1 MTETLRRK
9 ILLSRPDAR
18 PPSPPPPVPEEIT
31 EGALTFSFPNGF
43 KARKY
48 DDWTFYKK
56 HFQSVAGGSKA
67 VDILCIARGAAWLIE
82 IKDYRQYSRKK
93 TIDLCNE
100 VAIKVR
106 DTLSGLA
113 TAYANADDKA
123 EKYFARRVVETGEWR
138 VVLHLEQLDEGSRLW
153 PTAIN
158 PANVRLKLRQKLKAV
173 DPNAMVTD
181 IRRLGDVPWS
191 VREAQVVQLD
201 E

>member
-1 MTETLRRK
+1 MT
-9 ILLSRPDAR
+9 
-18 PPSPPPPVPEEIT
+18 EIT
-31 EGALTFSFPNGF
+31 EGALTFSFPNGC
-43 KARKY
+43 KASKY
-48 DDWTFYKK
+48 DDWTFYQK

-67 VDILCIARGAAWLIE
+67 VDILCIAGNVAWLIE

-93 TIDLCNE
+93 IVDLCDE

-113 TAYANADDKA
+113 TAYANAGDRA
-123 EKYFARRVVETGEWR
+123 EKYFARRAVETGAWR
-138 VVLHLEQLDEGSRLW
+138 VVRHLEQLDEGRRIW

-173 DPNAMVTD
+173 DPKLMVTD
-181 IRRLGDVPWS
+181 IRRSDDVPWS
-191 VREAQVVQLD
+191 VQEAQVVQLD